1 MKTKQLTN
9 LSMLAGRA
17 MLGGMFIM
25 AGFGKISG
33 YAGTVGY
40 MEAFGL
46 PGLLLPAV
54 IALEIGGGLAIL
66 FGLQARLAALALAG
80 FTVMAAVIFHS
91 DFSQPM
97 QGILFSKN
105 IAIAGAFLVLAA
117 QGAGEWSLDKLR
129 LARRVAA

>member
-1 MKTKQLTN
+1 MPSNTLTN
-9 LSMLAGRA
+9 LSLLGGRA
-17 MLGGMFIM
+17 LLSAMFIM
-25 AGFGKISG
+25 AGFSKIGG
-33 YAGTVGY
+33 YEGTVGY

-66 FGLQARLAALALAG
+66 FGFQTRLAALGLAG
-80 FTVMAAVIFHS
+80 FTVMAAAIFHS

-97 QGILFSKN
+97 QSILFSKN
-105 IAIAGAFLVLAA
+105 IAIAGAFLLLAA
-117 QGAGEWSLDKLR
+117 QGAGEWSLDQMR